1 ELLTSTAVPPNGNGS
16 PTFTFPIGF
25 VGDEGVGSPSV
36 ATDTN
41 GRIYVVYASGPKAP
55 ARTEGIYFSRSD
67 DDGATFFPESMVV
80 SAPGAMSPAFPQI
93 AVDSNR
99 NVNIV
104 WEQADQAI
112 TATSSNTF
120 HLFFGHSADR

>member
-1 ELLTSTAVPPNGNGS
+1 
-16 PTFTFPIGF
+16 
-25 VGDEGVGSPSV
+25 
-36 ATDTN
+36 
-41 GRIYVVYASGPKAP
+41 VYASGPKAP

-99 NVNIV
+99 NV
-104 WEQADQAI
+104 
-112 TATSSNTF
+112 TF
-120 HLFFGHSADR
+120 HLFFGHSADRGTTFPTIRPLPTMSPSVLCIPLIPSGTAPPYDTGHDDLRNGADGS